1 MMLGGSPATGVQ
13 AVSPNILG
21 NDMMDLFG
29 GSSNTGGSSN
39 IFGGGDQQ
47 PNLMGNSQPLGGPG
61 LNEIFGVSAQSQSPI
76 TDIFGGGASNGAS
89 SDLFGGDV
97 FGSMQSA

>member
-1 MMLGGSPATGVQ
+1 MLGGSPATG
-13 AVSPNILG
+13 APAASTNILG

-29 GSSNTGGSSN
+29 GSPNTGGATN

-47 PNLMGNSQPLGGPG
+47 PNLMGNQPLSGTG
-61 LNEIFGVSAQSQSPI
+61 LTDIFGGSVQSQSPL
-76 TDIFGGGASNGAS
+76 TDIFGGGVS
-89 SDLFGGDV
+89 SGVSTDLFGGDV